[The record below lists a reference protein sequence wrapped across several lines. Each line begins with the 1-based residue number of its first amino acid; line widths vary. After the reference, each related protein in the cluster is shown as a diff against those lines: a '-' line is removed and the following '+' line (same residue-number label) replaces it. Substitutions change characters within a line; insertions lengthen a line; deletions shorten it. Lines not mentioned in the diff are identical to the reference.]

1 MLSSWSRI
9 QTCTGNVITEGHMCW
24 RTSAEANSHVFLAAS
39 TLLQLFALL
48 IKLTNIMNQWVLG
61 VQRVSLKFNMMT
73 TRFLIVQNSLPALSY
88 FWGEIV
94 AKLCRAGIPSTQLAQ
109 VGLGK
114 VSAPPSWLLPP
125 PPPWPPPP
133 CPSPPCPPPPWPP
146 PSRPPPSRPPPPSPA
161 PPWPP
166 PPCQPLPWCC
176 PSL

>member
-24 RTSAEANSHVFLAAS
+24 RTSAEANSDVCLAAS
-39 TLLQLFALL
+39 TLFQLFAFL
-48 IKLTNIMNQWVLG
+48 IKLINIMNQWVLG
-61 VQRVSLKFNMMT
+61 VQRVSLKFNLMT

-125 PPPWPPPP
+125 LLLDHLLLLLLVNLFPGVVHHCSDVLSPWFFNVA
-133 CPSPPCPPPPWPP
+133 S
-146 PSRPPPSRPPPPSPA
+146 
-161 PPWPP
+161 
-166 PPCQPLPWCC
+166 
-176 PSL
+176 

>member
-9 QTCTGNVITEGHMCW
+9 QTCTGNVITEGHMRW
-24 RTSAEANSHVFLAAS
+24 RTSAEANSDVCLAAS
-39 TLLQLFALL
+39 TLFSNLCLFL
-48 IKLTNIMNQWVLG
+48 IKLINIMNQWVLG
-61 VQRVSLKFNMMT
+61 VQQLSLKFNMMT

-125 PPPWPPPP
+125 LLLDHHLLVLLLLVLLLLVLLLLVLLLLILLLLVHL
-133 CPSPPCPPPPWPP
+133 
-146 PSRPPPSRPPPPSPA
+146 
-161 PPWPP
+161 
-166 PPCQPLPWCC
+166 LPDHTLLRTCKK
-176 PSL
+176 